1 MLLVDAP
8 AVRSGRCFGFGTR
21 EGNLSQVN
29 APIAVALPLLLDEL
43 RDGGIDLITIAA
55 DQSGSIELQHLLG
68 GHVTG
73 QGSEGLLLTEGYL
86 ASVPPSDAVPGGR
99 R

>member
-8 AVRSGRCFGFGTR
+8 AVRPGRCFGFGTR
-21 EGNLSQVN
+21 EGNLSQFN

-43 RDGGIDLITIAA
+43 RDSGIDLITMAA
-55 DQSGSIELQHLLG
+55 DQGGSIELQHLLG

-73 QGSEGLLLTEGYL
+73 QGQRRPAINRGLFGQCAAL
-86 ASVPPSDAVPGGR
+86 
-99 R
+99 